1 MKTPK
6 LSSQRRGVPRLKR
19 RSSPGTAPGTLIA
32 DPAAGHSTIHYW
44 RFDRDHCTEQ
54 KDCAVEAL
62 EPPRGNEE
70 VVWVDVTGLGDTA
83 LIERIGE
90 RFGFHPLALEDVVN
104 VHQRPKVENYDD
116 HLYVVTR
123 MAVPGHGADTE
134 QVSVFHAP
142 GLVLTFQQRSGDCF
156 EPIRERIRRA
166 KGRIR
171 TMPADYLLYTL
182 IDAVIDGYF
191 PVLEEFGESL
201 ETLEHEVITQ
211 PDPACVE
218 RLHNLKRDLLAL
230 RRALWPTRDM
240 LAALLRDESEFIT
253 ESTQVYLRDAH
264 DHTAQLIDIVET
276 YREISSGLI
285 DVYLSSLSTKLNE
298 VMKVLTMMA
307 TVFLPLTFITSLY
320 GMNFDRSL
328 PWNMPELS
336 WPYGYL
342 YALGIMA
349 AAAGLMLYYFWRKG
363 WLGK

>member
-1 MKTPK
+1 M
-6 LSSQRRGVPRLKR
+6 PRLKR
-19 RSSPGTAPGTLIA
+19 RSSPGAAPGTLIA
-32 DPAAGHSTIHYW
+32 DPAADRLTIHYW
-44 RFDRDHCTEQ
+44 RFDREHCTEQ
-54 KDCAVEAL
+54 KNCAVAAL
-62 EPPRGNEE
+62 EPPRGNAE
-70 VVWVDVTGLGDTA
+70 VVWVDVTGLGDTT
-83 LIERIGE
+83 LIEGIGE

-104 VHQRPKVENYDD
+104 VHQRPKLEDYDD

-123 MAVPGHGADTE
+123 MALPGLGADTE
-134 QVSVFHAP
+134 QVSIFHSP

-156 EPIRERIRRA
+156 EPVRERIRRA

-171 TMPADYLLYTL
+171 AMPADYLLYTL

-191 PVLEEFGESL
+191 PVLEKFGESL
-201 ETLEHEVITQ
+201 EALEHEVITK

-307 TVFLPLTFITSLY
+307 TVFLPLTFISSLY
-320 GMNFDRSL
+320 GMNFDRSF
-328 PWNMPELS
+328 PWNMPELG
-336 WPYGYL
+336 WPFGYPF
-342 YALGIMA
+342 ALGVMA
-349 AAAGLMLYYFWRKG
+349 AAGGLMLYYFWRKG